1 MGSNL
6 YHIFILEDS
15 SSDIIL
21 MQLALE
27 EFKIPF
33 KLTEI
38 SVDNKWRPEFE
49 SALGN
54 DGVFPIVILDRHTP
68 WKDGLEMIAE
78 LRADISKDDCP
89 IVLLSGVQEEEVINQ
104 AYYRGANVYI
114 QKPMNFFELGELMFK
129 LTTFLKNSYKLK
141 G

>member
-15 SSDIIL
+15 SSDMVL

-38 SVDNKWRPEFE
+38 SIDNKWRSAFE
-49 SALGN
+49 AALDN
-54 DGVFPIVILDRHTP
+54 EEEFPIVILDRYTP

-78 LRADISKDDCP
+78 LRVDFSKEDCP
-89 IVLLSGVQEEEVINQ
+89 IILLSGVQEELVINQ

-114 QKPMNFFELGELMFK
+114 QKPMNFFELGELMLK
-129 LTTFLKNSYKLK
+129 LTAFLKNSYKSK
-141 G
+141 V